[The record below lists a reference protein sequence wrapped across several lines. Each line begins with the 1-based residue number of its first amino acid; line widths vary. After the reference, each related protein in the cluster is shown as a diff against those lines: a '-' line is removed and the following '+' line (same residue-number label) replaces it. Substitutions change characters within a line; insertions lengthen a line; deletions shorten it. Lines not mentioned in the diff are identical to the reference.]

1 MYATNY
7 MYAISI
13 LQDHALRTKIG
24 TSMQAIEGCHDGIDS
39 LRDAALVHVYD
50 IRRIVGTT

>member
-1 MYATNY
+1 MYATN
-7 MYAISI
+7 YAISI